1 MFLESAYSYV
11 CLVVTLEHN
20 EVVGLLSILI
30 FNLGYE
36 YSDLHANML
45 KSLEKRKK
53 EALVAALLRNKARV
67 LLHGTCGNCILT
79 CFFSINY
86 LC

>member
-1 MFLESAYSYV
+1 MFLESAYFYA

-45 KSLEKRKK
+45 KSLEKERKK
-53 EALVAALLRNKARV
+53 STSSSSAQKSEIKRECYCTEHVETV
-67 LLHGTCGNCILT
+67 
-79 CFFSINY
+79 F
-86 LC
+86 